1 MQAYESSGIEIRI
14 ASAPEHAKV
23 IIGGRGTKESKVGG
37 GVMNRL
43 GGEAIEQIGSSGQPS
58 SEREGRPG
66 TTRSA

>member
-1 MQAYESSGIEIRI
+1 MQAYESSEREIRI

-37 GVMNRL
+37 WVMNRL
-43 GGEAIEQIGSSGQPS
+43 GEAIEQIGSSGQPS
-58 SEREGRPG
+58 SERKARSR